1 VTWDY
6 GTLASEVYE
15 LDKPIG
21 HSFGDVEYYL
31 RALAGTGGPVLE
43 PAVGTG
49 RMLIPLL
56 QAGLQVEGYD
66 LSPHMLAICRQHC
79 AERGLDPVLSEA
91 GMTTFTA
98 PGRYA
103 AVIIPAGSFALVT
116 GRDAALQALGCFAE
130 SLRPGGRLIVDVDAP
145 GPMAG
150 PAQSPVRHWRRDPF
164 LWTLQTMTIEHDQA
178 AHQATWFGRYEK
190 WQDGGLVATELQL
203 LTQQH
208 WSLTEF
214 TSLLTEAG
222 FTGIEVTA
230 DYRDGHPPGPG
241 DGTWT
246 FQARRG

>member
-1 VTWDY
+1 VTWGY

-21 HSFGDVEYYL
+21 HSFGDVEYYT
-31 RALAGTGGPVLE
+31 RALAGTEEPVLE

-49 RMLIPLL
+49 RVLIPLL

-66 LSPHMLAICRQHC
+66 VSPHMLAICREHC

-103 AVIIPAGSFALVT
+103 AVIVPAGSFALVT
-116 GRDAALQALGCFAE
+116 GRDAALMALGCFRD

-145 GPMAG
+145 GLLTG
-150 PAQSPVRHWRRDPF
+150 PPQAPVRHWRRGPF
-164 LWTLQTMTIEHDQA
+164 LWTLQTMAIEHDRA
-178 AHQATWFGRYEK
+178 ANQVTWFGRYEK
-190 WQDGGLVATELQL
+190 WQDGGLIATELQL
-203 LTQQH
+203 LRLQQ
-208 WSLTEF
+208 WSLAEF
-214 TSLLTEAG
+214 TGLLTEAG

-230 DYRDGHPPGPG
+230 AYEEGHPPGPG
-241 DGTWT
+241 DSVWT
-246 FQARRG
+246 FHARRA